1 MVPDN
6 ISTMLQKI
14 THLMLPISEGSLCY
28 ADITQQVLSTPGSG
42 NNWIIVCQHRDT
54 GRYKNLEEK
63 KFPMFV
69 CPCVP
74 CQFEMM
80 LEKL

>member
-6 ISTMLQKI
+6 ISIFALCG
-14 THLMLPISEGSLCY
+14 HCLMQCY

-63 KFPMFV
+63 NIPNFCLSAV
-69 CPCVP
+69 CPCVA
-74 CQFEMM
+74 CQFEIM